1 VKALI
6 VDDEPSVRLLLSRV
20 LRREVDCTVSE
31 ATNGIEALDMLGRE
45 HFDFVV
51 IDVMMPM
58 MDGLETLEAI
68 RATASLRHLPVM
80 VLSAVRDE
88 ARVRQL
94 VALGISAYLTKPLRP
109 SDAAARVRRFVSSV
123 ASHPHPAAAGVGRGL
138 AELREQARILV
149 VDGDAD
155 FRRFVRDTVGD
166 AYTIVAAEGGAQGL
180 RACLDSRP
188 DAILLGQNLGA
199 VPATMFLRKLRSLPA
214 LATVPVVLATP
225 GGTGEPGLDVAA
237 VIPRTF
243 VATVFKQQFARLVS
257 GPAEGQRLVL
267 TRPELRPQMIAATEQ
282 VFGMLL
288 GVEVFAEPAEP
299 PAPDAADDLVRIYFT
314 LRAADSDL
322 EFGITMS
329 REMSEHMTAILR
341 QGTELVTDE
350 DVAGALR
357 EVATIV
363 GVRIQ
368 NALRARG
375 DDVSTATPNVGTV
388 ADAEGLS
395 TAWTPVGFH
404 DAAGDVR
411 FTTFLRPL
419 ARPAATAPAPL
430 QSRAS

>member
-31 ATNGIEALDMLGRE
+31 ATNGIEALDLLGRE

-68 RATASLRHLPVM
+68 RGTASLRHLPVM

-88 ARVRQL
+88 SRIRQL

-109 SDAAARVRRFVSSV
+109 SDAAARVQRFVTSV
-123 ASHPHPAAAGVGRGL
+123 ANHPHAATSPGRGIL
-138 AELREQARILV
+138 DLRDQARILV
-149 VDGDAD
+149 VDGDGD
-155 FRRFVRDTVGD
+155 FRQFVKDTVGD
-166 AYTIVAAEGGAQGL
+166 GYQVVGAEGGAQGL
-180 RACLDSRP
+180 RTCLDSRP

-214 LATVPVVLATP
+214 LAGVPVVLATP
-225 GGTGEPGLDVAA
+225 SGSAEPGVEVAA
-237 VIPRTF
+237 VIQRTF
-243 VATVFKQQFARLVS
+243 VAAVFAQQFTRLVA
-257 GPAEGQRLVL
+257 GPTEGERLVL
-267 TRPELRPQMIAATEQ
+267 SRPELRPQMIAATEQ

-299 PAPDAADDLVRIYFT
+299 AAPDLTGDLVRIDFT
-314 LRAADSDL
+314 LPAAGSDL

-329 REMSEHMTAILR
+329 REMSERMTAILR
-341 QGTELVTDE
+341 QGTDVVTDE
-350 DVAGALR
+350 AVNEALR

-375 DDVSTATPNVGTV
+375 DDVTTGAPYVGTV
-388 ADAEGLS
+388 ADAPGLA
-395 TAWTPVGFH
+395 TGWTPVAFH
-404 DAAGDVR
+404 DASGDVR

-419 ARPAATAPAPL
+419 DRAGATAPAPL
-430 QSRAS
+430 QSIAS